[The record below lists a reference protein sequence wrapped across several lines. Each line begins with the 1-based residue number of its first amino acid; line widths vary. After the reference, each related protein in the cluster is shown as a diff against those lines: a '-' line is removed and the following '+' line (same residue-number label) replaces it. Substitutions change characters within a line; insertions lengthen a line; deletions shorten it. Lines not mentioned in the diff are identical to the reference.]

1 MLFITTEKKRG
12 PIHTYSHLSG
22 KSSLSLFFSFS
33 PILLFFFF
41 FLIYNSKSRFDANA
55 KIVIF
60 ELENKKEVLWFFRA
74 GTRDLQTQF
83 PSGNRV
89 FKTRFASE
97 IESNKLEMLDF

>member
-1 MLFITTEKKRG
+1 MLFITTKKKRG

-22 KSSLSLFFSFS
+22 KSSLSLFFSDS
-33 PILLFFFF
+33 PFFIYLLFF
-41 FLIYNSKSRFDANA
+41 IYNSKSRFDANA